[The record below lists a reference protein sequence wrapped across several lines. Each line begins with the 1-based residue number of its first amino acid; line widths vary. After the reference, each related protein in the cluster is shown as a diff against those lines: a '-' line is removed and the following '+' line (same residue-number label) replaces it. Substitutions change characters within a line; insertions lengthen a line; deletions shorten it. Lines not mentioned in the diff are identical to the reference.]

1 MGEKS
6 KFSRFHP
13 GSYILP
19 RCCEKLE
26 ILKQHTNFNRGTF
39 TMAGAVERAIE

>member
-26 ILKQHTNFNRGTF
+26 ILKHRGTF